1 MDKSPLVLPSVPG
14 RGLLTLD
21 RKGNL
26 WDTSLSLNFGEVPSK
41 DRLVVIIYPTE
52 RGARPLPLAEVKT
65 LRLAS
70 RGRQDRSQK
79 PLIRHLFGPL
89 SGSECATLSLCQGV
103 RTVLFLKPPSRL
115 DWQPFELQT
124 RTISL
129 LLRARC

>member
-26 WDTSLSLNFGEVPSK
+26 WDTSHSLNFGELLSK
-41 DRLVVIIYPTE
+41 ELLVVIIYPVE

-79 PLIRHLFGPL
+79 PLIRHLSFLLSEKWMCHPL
-89 SGSECATLSLCQGV
+89 GLSHREDCA
-103 RTVLFLKPPSRL
+103 FPS
-115 DWQPFELQT
+115 
-124 RTISL
+124 IN
-129 LLRARC
+129 